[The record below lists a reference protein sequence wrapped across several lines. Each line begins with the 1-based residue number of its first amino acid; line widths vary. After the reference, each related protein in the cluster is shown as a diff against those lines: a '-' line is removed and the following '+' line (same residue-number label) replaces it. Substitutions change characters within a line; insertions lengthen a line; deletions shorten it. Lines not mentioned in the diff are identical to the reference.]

1 MFEKVLEEL
10 SNAKEIF
17 IQIDDG
23 DVIITEFRMGII
35 DIVSDKDLICIAGDK
50 ANVYCSGEISYEE
63 DDEMYIFTKGNNN
76 ISIGIKH

>member
-35 DIVSDKDLICIAGDK
+35 DIVSDKDSISIAGDK
-50 ANVYCSGEISYEE
+50 TNVYCEGEVTYDE
-63 DDEMYIFTKGNNN
+63 DDKMYIFTKGNNN